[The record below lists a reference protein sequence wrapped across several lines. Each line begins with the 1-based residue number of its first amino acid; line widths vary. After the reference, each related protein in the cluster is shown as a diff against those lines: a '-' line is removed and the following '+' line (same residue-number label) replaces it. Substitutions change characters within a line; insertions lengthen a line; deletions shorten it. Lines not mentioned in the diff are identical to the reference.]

1 MKIKIKS
8 RWSGEVLYVYG
19 YEQNTLLKSL
29 QAAMKCSAKLY
40 GANLRGADLRGANL
54 GEEYGK
60 LVGDRPVFAI
70 GPIGSCSDQLMVFLT
85 DKGEWFRAGYF
96 FGTREKFIEN
106 LTREHGDNIH
116 AQEYLAAIALADK
129 HVELWSKK

>member
-1 MKIKIKS
+1 MRGADLRGADLRGAKL
-8 RWSGEVLYVYG
+8 RGADLYGADLYG
-19 YEQNTLLKSL
+19 ANLRG
-29 QAAMKCSAKLY
+29 ADLY